1 MPILFNLHF
10 QHSGFLIAV
19 AIGICLT
26 AGWSVA
32 LLAVDLGDAFEG
44 ERTGWRGC
52 ALALAAGL
60 GVWTT
65 HFIAILAYRPDLLL
79 RYDAWMTV
87 LSAIVGV
94 VAVGLPMV
102 AVTRART
109 RRARCIA
116 AAAAGAGIWC
126 MHAVGITGMLDCAH
140 FFSWPTNIA
149 GIVLGTVVMVSWQRN
164 ERWSRSRPAGA
175 LLFAMAVCATHFV
188 SLAGDVVV
196 ASIDEGRTGIMSQG
210 LFAACIALAVSAT
223 CLGSLLTFT
232 RVKAAREHEARALRA
247 VLESMT
253 DGLVFIDNGGRLRHF
268 NMRFL
273 DLFDTPAEAIEPG
286 LTIDDFLDAIARY
299 RAWTAEK
306 RAVVGGAMKQ
316 WVDADTGFDRECE
329 MEDGRTYHMQCRP
342 VVGQGIV
349 LTFTDISAE
358 RTALSNLKHLAYHD
372 SLTGLGNRRALREQK
387 EVRIELG
394 FPFSLLLIDL
404 DEFKRINDAFG
415 HGVGD
420 KLLVHIATEL
430 TALLPAGSVI
440 ARMGGDEI
448 ALLSCEIGDAATA
461 LADAIVVR
469 LSAPVVIEGRRL
481 LPSCSIGIAGFAG
494 DLSPEDLMKRADM
507 ALYEAKRLGR
517 RRAQPYVPG
526 LAERLAERQQI
537 VDDLHEAVHTADFV
551 LAFQPVVQLSSGI
564 TTGYEALIRWNH
576 PTKGWIPPAIFI
588 PIAEDCGL
596 IEEIGRWVIMDAC
609 RQLSGW
615 SSHLNVAINV
625 SAAQLKSNALE
636 HHLTQAIFVHG
647 VAAERIEI
655 EITETALIDD
665 ADRTAATIDRI
676 RRIGVKVA
684 LDDFGTGQSSLS
696 HLRDFQFDRIKIDRS
711 FVVRAGYDP
720 RSMAVLRGI
729 VGVGKELGV
738 LTHAEGVETRD
749 QLDLL
754 RMIGC
759 DAVQGYLV
767 GRPVVPGNDQI
778 EHFERVLRN
787 AASRRARRGTR
798 DVEAGRRRFAA

>member
-1 MPILFNLHF
+1 MPIFFNLHF
-10 QHSGFLIAV
+10 QHSGFLVAV
-19 AIGICLT
+19 AVGICLT
-26 AGWSVA
+26 AGWSVS
-32 LLAVDLGDAFEG
+32 LLAIDLTDAAED
-44 ERTGWRGC
+44 ERTRWRNC

-79 RYDAWMTV
+79 RYDPVTTV

-102 AVTRART
+102 AITQVVTRT
-109 RRARCIA
+109 SRCIA
-116 AAAAGAGIWC
+116 AAMAGAGIWC

-140 FFSWPTNIA
+140 FFSRVTNMGGLLLGA
-149 GIVLGTVVMVSWQRN
+149 SVLAAWQLN
-164 ERWSRSRPAGA
+164 DRWSRSRPAGA
-175 LLFAMAVCATHFV
+175 LLFALAVCTTHFV
-188 SLAGDVVV
+188 SLAGDVVI
-196 ASIDEGRTGIMSQG
+196 ASIAERPGGIMSQG
-210 LFAACIALAVSAT
+210 LVAACIALAVSAT

-268 NMRFL
+268 NRRFL

-286 LTIDDFLDAIARY
+286 LTIDDFLDAIARF
-299 RAWTAEK
+299 RGWTAEK
-306 RAVVGGAMKQ
+306 HALVGGAMKQ
-316 WVDADTGFDRECE
+316 WVTVDTGFDRECE

-342 VVGQGIV
+342 VARQGIV

-358 RTALSNLKHLAYHD
+358 RTALGNLKHLAYHD

-387 EVRIELG
+387 EARIELG

-430 TALLPAGSVI
+430 IALLPSESVI

-448 ALLSCEIGDAATA
+448 AILACETGDAAIA
-461 LADAIVVR
+461 LADSIVVR

-481 LPSCSIGIAGFAG
+481 LPSCSIGISGFAG
-494 DLSPEDLMKRADM
+494 DLTPEDLMKRADM

-526 LAERLAERQQI
+526 LAERP
-537 VDDLHEAVHTADFV
+537 
-551 LAFQPVVQLSSGI
+551 FQPVVQLSTGM
-564 TTGYEALIRWNH
+564 TTGYEALIRWDH
-576 PTKGWIPPAIFI
+576 PTRGWIPPAIFI

-596 IEEIGRWVIMDAC
+596 IEEIGRWVIMEAC

-615 SSHLNVAINV
+615 SPHLTVAINV
-625 SAAQLKSNALE
+625 SAAQLKSEALV
-636 HHLTQAIFVHG
+636 HHLTQAILVHG
-647 VAAERIEI
+647 VMADRVEI

-711 FVVRAGYDP
+711 FVVRAGFDP

-738 LTHAEGVETRD
+738 LTHAEGVETKD

-767 GRPVVPGNDQI
+767 GRPVVPGSDQI
-778 EHFERVLRN
+778 AHFERVLQTAISHRE
-787 AASRRARRGTR
+787 RRGGH
-798 DVEAGRRRFAA
+798 DVSAQTRRFAA